1 MAENS
6 VKIKIDGD
14 DSGLQSKLGGIGE
27 KAKASLADVKAGF
40 DMASQAAQ
48 KLADASVKVYAG
60 FDDAMRQVQATMNAS
75 AQHRVF
81 QSQLLPVW
89 GTTRSRRP
97 IRRSLAQ
104 FQSTLPVRGATSSQV
119 AHLLRPS
126 HFNPRSPCGER
137 LAFCLFGALSL
148 LISIHAPHA
157 GSDAD
162 RILTSSHARDFNP
175 RSPCGERRV
184 ARLSLARWFI
194 SIHAPH
200 AGSDRSNTPS
210 VTCPI

>member
-14 DSGLQSKLGGIGE
+14 DSGLQSKLGGIGK
-27 KAKASLADVKAGF
+27 KAKLSLADVKAGF

-89 GTTRSRRP
+89 GTTCPSDKKSKKNLISIVAPRAGSDGHEG
-97 IRRSLAQ
+97 IGGQ
-104 FQSTLPVRGATSSQV
+104 KTIFQSTLPMRGATSRRKKCWR
-119 AHLLRPS
+119 LNPF
-126 HFNPRSPCGER
+126 FNPRSPCGER
-137 LAFCLFGALSL
+137 Q
-148 LISIHAPHA
+148 
-157 GSDAD
+157 
-162 RILTSSHARDFNP
+162 ARWPVARLRHIFNP
-175 RSPCGERRV
+175 RSPCGER
-184 ARLSLARWFI
+184 
-194 SIHAPH
+194 P
-200 AGSDRSNTPS
+200 
-210 VTCPI
+210 

>member
-89 GTTRSRRP
+89 GTTCPSDKKSKKNLISIVAPRAGSDE
-97 IRRSLAQ
+97 IAQ
-104 FQSTLPVRGATSSQV
+104 TYQTVIGAISIHAPRAGSDKSGKYIGAKRAKFQSTLPVRGAT
-119 AHLLRPS
+119 
-126 HFNPRSPCGER
+126 
-137 LAFCLFGALSL
+137 
-148 LISIHAPHA
+148 
-157 GSDAD
+157 
-162 RILTSSHARDFNP
+162 
-175 RSPCGERRV
+175 
-184 ARLSLARWFI
+184 
-194 SIHAPH
+194 
-200 AGSDRSNTPS
+200 
-210 VTCPI
+210 

>member
-89 GTTRSRRP
+89 GTTCPSDKKSKKNLISIVAP
-97 IRRSLAQ
+97 CAGSDEIAQ
-104 FQSTLPVRGATSSQV
+104 TYQTVIGA
-119 AHLLRPS
+119 
-126 HFNPRSPCGER
+126 
-137 LAFCLFGALSL
+137 
-148 LISIHAPHA
+148 ISIHAPRA
-157 GSDAD
+157 GSDSNIAQISDDWAAILRHGFQTGPSAD
-162 RILTSSHARDFNP
+162 CGRIVINQQKTFFIAVSGARTSRAFYVYRRFASGG
-175 RSPCGERRV
+175 RSEDQCIGH
-184 ARLSLARWFI
+184 I
-194 SIHAPH
+194 
-200 AGSDRSNTPS
+200 N
-210 VTCPI
+210 